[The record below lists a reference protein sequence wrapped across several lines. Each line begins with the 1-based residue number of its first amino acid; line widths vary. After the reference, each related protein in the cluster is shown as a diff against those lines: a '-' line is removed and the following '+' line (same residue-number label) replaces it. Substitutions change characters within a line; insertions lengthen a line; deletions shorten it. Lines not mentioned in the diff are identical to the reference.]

1 MTLTK
6 IYRDCLLQ
14 RQKYKHIAR
23 DYGLVNNATQYINKY
38 YQRLDQSSFNQTYTT
53 NANASIISNTNTSP
67 HVNTKLND
75 NSFIKKILNDE
86 EIK

>member
-1 MTLTK
+1 M
-6 IYRDCLLQ
+6 YRDCLLH

-23 DYGLVNNATQYINKY
+23 NYGLVNNAAQFINKY
-38 YQRLDQSSFNQTYTT
+38 YQRLDQSLDQSFQ
-53 NANASIISNTNTSP
+53 NTSP
-67 HVNTKLND
+67 HIVSSSNPKLNE